1 MKIYDIEN
9 FPNPVR
15 VRIALAELNAIDKVE
30 FVAINVL
37 AGEHRTDAFIEKN
50 PAGGVPVLELDDG
63 TFISESSA
71 IIEYLNTVFA
81 GNLTGHT
88 AQQQALTSMF
98 QRRAEFMVLDAIGA
112 YFHHATSGLGPELET
127 NQIKAWGDLQHAKAL
142 EGFHYFEQVLSKS
155 QYVAGAAFTAADI
168 TLYAGFIFAGFAEIE
183 IPKSYKDLYKWKIR
197 VESRTSFKDYK

>member
-142 EGFHYFEQVLSKS
+142 EGFH
-155 QYVAGAAFTAADI
+155 
-168 TLYAGFIFAGFAEIE
+168 
-183 IPKSYKDLYKWKIR
+183 
-197 VESRTSFKDYK
+197 